1 MKLGVTALATAD
13 LVSATQFYEV
23 DPHLGTRF
31 QAAVEAKLEQVLAF
45 PKSVEIVHRP
55 SYRRAKGSRKN
66 NSPFSTAGLERVVPG
81 GQGFELLQRQRVH
94 VCRRDLDAL
103 HIGSANQVSTNSE
116 SG

>member
-1 MKLGVTALATAD
+1 MSVDLGRMASHLPLYRDVALAD
-13 LVSATQFYEV
+13 LWGPVKQGNSWRTPEHPRVF
-23 DPHLGTRF
+23 HLELY
-31 QAAVEAKLEQVLAF
+31 A
-45 PKSVEIVHRP
+45 
-55 SYRRAKGSRKN
+55 AKGSRKN